1 VVQRRPMKT
10 TPLTP
15 HQRQALID
23 AAGADHTVQLFESWS
38 DRAQVA
44 KMLWDSAYIRLTCPE
59 AYPVHR
65 DIIEWGVRF
74 SKDRIPE
81 QAVGVDPATARLMQW
96 VMQSWKRVEFFNTYL
111 LGTVIPRVQLDALP
125 ALHCAAHLLVRPKL
139 APKELEDWVK
149 LGMTVQRVWLTATQ
163 VGLHLQPE
171 MTPVIFRW
179 YARAGR
185 KFSADAHLANL
196 ANQLSTQFEQVTQAA
211 STDSFGF
218 FCRVGTSETPI
229 SRSIRQDISSLLK
242 V

>member
-1 VVQRRPMKT
+1 
-10 TPLTP
+10 
-15 HQRQALID
+15 
-23 AAGADHTVQLFESWS
+23 
-38 DRAQVA
+38 
-44 KMLWDSAYIRLTCPE
+44 
-59 AYPVHR
+59 VHR